1 MKREKEKVKGVTEI
15 LCKAKF
21 SREFF
26 ASYLYENFFV
36 DRMNRKNST
45 SPTAN

>member
-36 DRMNRKNST
+36 DT
-45 SPTAN
+45 IG